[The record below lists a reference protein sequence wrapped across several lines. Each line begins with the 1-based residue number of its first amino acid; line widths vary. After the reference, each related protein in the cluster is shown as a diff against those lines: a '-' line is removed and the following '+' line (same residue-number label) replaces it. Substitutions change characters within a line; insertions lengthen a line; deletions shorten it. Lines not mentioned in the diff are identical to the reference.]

1 MAGTRDDVVVASDL
15 SIDYPPSSRRG
26 RFTAVRGVSFRVA
39 RGELFGIVGEN
50 GAGKSTVARMIAGR
64 GGTEAATTISG
75 GALTVLGIDVR
86 RLGERARRRLS
97 AEVGYLPQQA
107 FRLLDRGRTVAENV
121 AWPLFERDRDFD
133 RRDAGRRAA
142 ELIDAVQ
149 LPWST
154 MAQYPHELTAGQLQR
169 VAIARSL
176 ILEPSLWVADE
187 PTGGADVPVK
197 APVLDTLLELQS
209 ERDFTALIVSHDAA
223 VMSRLTDRVAVMHG
237 GMIVGLGSL
246 DDVLARPTHPY
257 VQGLRDDYL
266 QRTSPITLPTRAD
279 AAS

>member
-1 MAGTRDDVVVASDL
+1 MDDLVVASDL
-15 SIDYPPSSRRG
+15 SIDYPPGGGRG
-26 RFTAVRGVSFRVA
+26 RFTAVRGVTFRVA

-50 GAGKSTVARMIAGR
+50 GAGKSTLARMIAGR
-64 GGTEAATTISG
+64 GGTGTTVVSG
-75 GALTVLGIDVR
+75 GGLSVLGTDVR
-86 RLGERARRRLS
+86 RLTERGRRRLS

-107 FRLLDRGRTVAENV
+107 FRTLDRGRTVAENV
-121 AWPLFERDRDFD
+121 AQPLFERDHHFD
-133 RRDAGRRAA
+133 RREAGRRAA
-142 ELIDAVQ
+142 ELVDAVQ

-154 MAQYPHELTAGQLQR
+154 MAQYPHELTPGQCQR

-176 ILEPSLWVADE
+176 ILEPALWVADE

-246 DDVLARPTHPY
+246 EDVLARPTHPY
-257 VQGLRDDYL
+257 VRGLRDDYL
-266 QRTSPITLPTRAD
+266 LRTAPITLPHST
-279 AAS
+279 

>member
-1 MAGTRDDVVVASDL
+1 MAAIVDHLVVASDL
-15 SIDYPPSSRRG
+15 SIDYPPGSGRG

-50 GAGKSTVARMIAGR
+50 GAGKSTLARMIAGR
-64 GGTEAATTISG
+64 GGEGSTVVSG
-75 GALTVLGIDVR
+75 GGLTVLGTDVR
-86 RLGERARRRLS
+86 RLSERGRRRLS

-107 FRLLDRGRTVAENV
+107 FRTLDRGRTVAENV
-121 AWPLFERDRDFD
+121 ALPLFERDHRFD
-133 RRDAGRRAA
+133 RREAGRRAA
-142 ELIDAVQ
+142 ELVDAVQ

-154 MAQYPHELTAGQLQR
+154 MAQYPHELTAGQCQR

-187 PTGGADVPVK
+187 PTGGADVPMK

-246 DDVLARPTHPY
+246 EDVLARPTHPY
-257 VQGLRDDYL
+257 VRGLRDDYL
-266 QRTSPITLPTRAD
+266 LRTAPITLPQRP
-279 AAS
+279 